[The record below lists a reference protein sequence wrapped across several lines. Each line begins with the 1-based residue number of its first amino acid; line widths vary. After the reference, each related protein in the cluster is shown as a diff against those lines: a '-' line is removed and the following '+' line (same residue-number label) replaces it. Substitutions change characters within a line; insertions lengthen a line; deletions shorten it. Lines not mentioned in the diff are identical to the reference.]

1 MRWIDDVTF
10 EMDGVKITLDYEHG
24 GSRRRSEAAD
34 FTMMKT
40 RGFLDYYAQHRDEDF
55 KRILEVGVYQGGSF
69 VFLDKLFK
77 PDRLSAIELSDQPI
91 SALDAYVEKNQPRT
105 RMHYATSQGDTERVA
120 EIIEQDFGGVLDLV
134 VDDASHFYELT
145 KATFKTAFPRLRP
158 GGLYIIE
165 DWSWSFQQGFQA
177 PDHPLGEHEL
187 AREFD
192 HRRDGRHGAG
202 RDDRRYRRVTP
213 DDEDTPVASPG
224 WWTSPRGQRSPRTF
238 LDCTLVRIRA
248 TFG

>member
-1 MRWIDDVTF
+1 MRWIDDTTF

-24 GSRRRSEAAD
+24 GSKRRSEAAD

-40 RGFLDYYAQHRDEDF
+40 RGFLDYYALHRDEDF
-55 KRILEVGVYQGGSF
+55 RRILEVGVYQGGSF

-91 SALDAYVEKNQPRT
+91 PALDAYVEKNQPRT

-177 PDHPLGEHEL
+177 PDHPWANMNSL
-187 AREFD
+187 ANLTIDVMEDMVLAGMIEDIAVSRPMMKI
-192 HRRDGRHGAG
+192 RRSQAPVGGPVLEDNGRRG
-202 RDDRRYRRVTP
+202 R
-213 DDEDTPVASPG
+213 S
-224 WWTSPRGQRSPRTF
+224 WTV
-238 LDCTLVRIRA
+238 L
-248 TFG
+248 